1 MAFLS
6 MIFRNLS
13 FRVYLSLSESPFRVW
28 LIQLR
33 EARGDDRYTP
43 KLSQGSG
50 LASRYGRHIRR
61 LGGFSKIGVRARR
74 SAHGGR
80 DHKIHLGACVN
91 FLGIEVH
98 KAGNRIRSI
107 VLDSGCRDYYNH
119 GICPKGVSCGLITY
133 TPYRVQGAVEAY

>member
-1 MAFLS
+1 MIVTRRNFLKDPGLLAAMAATSGGLAAF
-6 MIFRNLS
+6 
-13 FRVYLSLSESPFRVW
+13 
-28 LIQLR
+28 
-33 EARGDDRYTP
+33 P
-43 KLSQGSG
+43 KL
-50 LASRYGRHIRR
+50 
-61 LGGFSKIGVRARR
+61 GF
-74 SAHGGR
+74 AHGGQR
-80 DHKIHLGACVN
+80 TAEEIIKSTWVHCVN